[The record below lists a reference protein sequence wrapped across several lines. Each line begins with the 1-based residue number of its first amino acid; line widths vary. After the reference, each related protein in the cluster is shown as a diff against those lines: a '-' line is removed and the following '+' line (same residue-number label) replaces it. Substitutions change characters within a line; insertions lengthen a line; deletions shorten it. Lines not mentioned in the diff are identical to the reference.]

1 MNPGM
6 FVSKVEKDSK
16 AYQYLRVVE
25 FRVTEQNQT
34 ENEILEPST
43 NQAST
48 ADESTQNETPIS
60 SLGDGGVDPH
70 ASREADKYDNPIPSR
85 EYIIELLENEQKPL
99 RIKQIATLL
108 AIDDD
113 ERFEALSRRLKAM
126 VRDGQI
132 LRNRRGAFGLFQKMD
147 LIKGKVIGHPGGF
160 GFVKP
165 EEGSDLFL
173 SDREMH
179 KVFHGDVVIASVIGV
194 DRKGRREGLI
204 VEVIEHTNQ
213 TLLGRLH
220 FESELAWVQPN
231 NNKIAQD
238 VFIPQDGLMGAAEGQ
253 IVKVEVIH
261 QPTKRSSA
269 IGKVIEVVGDYLAPG
284 MEIDAA
290 IHTHDIP
297 AEWPQEVIDQTAAIA
312 DEVQEADFAGRKDL
326 RNLPLVTI
334 DGEDSKDFDDAV
346 FAKRRKKGWRL
357 LVAIADVSHYVKPGT
372 PLDAAAYER
381 GNSVYFPQQV
391 IPMLPEK
398 LSNGL
403 CSLNPKV
410 DRLCMVCDMAIDE
423 DGKLERT
430 QFYDA
435 VMNSKAR
442 LTYNQ
447 VHEMLT
453 DNTSEHR
460 ETFKDVLPNVED
472 LNDLYQ
478 LLKQARE
485 QRGALDF
492 DTVETRIVFDEHR
505 KIKEIVPVQRNEAH
519 KLIEEC
525 MLMANVATARY
536 LKWHKVPMLYR
547 VHEKPSEERLKNLRT
562 FLGDF
567 GLTLGGEDEPTAHDY
582 AAVSQAVAGQPHEHL
597 VSTVM
602 LRSMNQAVYQPE
614 NLGHFGLNYEY
625 YAHFTSPIRRYPD
638 LLIHRAIRFAW
649 TKQPVDQ
656 FEYSDSEMQ
665 ALGEH
670 CSATERRADEA
681 TREAV
686 TFLKCEFLSHRLGED
701 YDAVVS
707 AATNFGL
714 FVELDPLYVE
724 GLVHITELG
733 EDYFHY
739 DASRHCLKGER
750 TGKVYRIGD
759 RLRVQVAQ
767 VNLDDRKIDLRLLS
781 VDEDSSEVI
790 AESDGNNDS
799 TEAVEAESDA
809 APKKKKRRYNRKKGG
824 YRGRKKKP
832 SSSAKSGE

>member
-1 MNPGM
+1 M
-6 FVSKVEKDSK
+6 
-16 AYQYLRVVE
+16 
-25 FRVTEQNQT
+25 TEESHPQT
-34 ENEILEPST
+34 QSDNRTDTP
-43 NQAST
+43 T
-48 ADESTQNETPIS
+48 A
-60 SLGDGGVDPH
+60 DPH
-70 ASREADKYDNPIPSR
+70 ADREADKYENPIPSR
-85 EYIIELLENEQKPL
+85 EFIIDLLENEQKPL
-99 RIKQIATLL
+99 RIKQIADSLD
-108 AIDDD
+108 INDD

-126 VRDGQI
+126 VRDGQL
-132 LRNRRGAFGLFQKMD
+132 LRNRRGAFGLIQKMD
-147 LIKGKVIGHPGGF
+147 LIKGKVIGHPAGF
-160 GFVKP
+160 GFVQP
-165 EEGSDLFL
+165 EDGGSDLFL
-173 SDREMH
+173 GDREMH
-179 KVFHGDVVIASVIGV
+179 KVFHGDLVIASVIGV
-194 DRKGRREGLI
+194 DRKGRREGMI
-204 VEVIEHTNQ
+204 VEIIEHANEQ
-213 TLLGRLH
+213 LLGRLH
-220 FESELAWVQPN
+220 FEDGLAWVQPT

-238 VFIPQDGLMGAAEGQ
+238 VFIPQDGVLDATEGQ

-284 MEIDAA
+284 MEIDSA
-290 IHTHDIP
+290 IHAYDIP
-297 AEWPQEVIDQTAAIA
+297 NEWSDEALKQLDAIS
-312 DEVQEADFAGRKDL
+312 DEVTEEDKAGRKDL
-326 RNLPLVTI
+326 RSLPLVTI

-357 LVAIADVSHYVKPGT
+357 VVAIADVSHYVKPGT
-372 PLDAAAYER
+372 ALDKEAYER

-410 DRLCMVCDMAIDE
+410 DRLCMVCDMYIDD

-442 LTYNQ
+442 LTYNK

-453 DNTSEHR
+453 DENSEHR
-460 ETFKDVLPNVED
+460 QTYAEFVPNIED

-478 LLKQARE
+478 VLKKARE
-485 QRGALDF
+485 VRGALDF
-492 DTVETRIVFDEHR
+492 DTTETRIVFDDNR
-505 KIKEIVPVQRNEAH
+505 KIEKIVPVTRNDAH

-536 LKWHKVPMLYR
+536 LKWHKIPMLYR
-547 VHEKPSEERLKNLRT
+547 VHDKPSEERLTNLRT

-567 GLTLGGEDEPTAHDY
+567 GLTLGGGDEPDAHDY
-582 AAVSQAVAGQPHEHL
+582 AAVSEAVKGSPHEHL
-597 VSTVM
+597 VETVL

-649 TKQPVDQ
+649 TKQSVTE
-656 FEYSDSEMQ
+656 FNYSEQDMKSF
-665 ALGEH
+665 GEH
-670 CSATERRADEA
+670 CSSTERRADEA
-681 TREAV
+681 TRDAV
-686 TFLKCEFLSHRLGED
+686 TFLKCEFLSHRLGEE
-701 YDAVVS
+701 YDAVVT

-750 TGKVYRIGD
+750 TGKVYRLGD

-767 VNLDDRKIDLRLLS
+767 VNLDDRKIDLRFLS
-781 VDEDSSEVI
+781 SDDD
-790 AESDGNNDS
+790 AESANESKPANE
-799 TEAVEAESDA
+799 EAAAEESEESK
-809 APKKKKRRYNRKKGG
+809 PKKRKRSYRKKRGG
-824 YRGRKKKP
+824 RGRGGKKK
-832 SSSAKSGE
+832 SGS

>member
-1 MNPGM
+1 M
-6 FVSKVEKDSK
+6 
-16 AYQYLRVVE
+16 
-25 FRVTEQNQT
+25 T
-34 ENEILEPST
+34 ENKQNEIEILESSAEQSP
-43 NQAST
+43 AI
-48 ADESTQNETPIS
+48 AESNRSENAPLES
-60 SLGDGGVDPH
+60 VSAEVSDPH
-70 ASREADKYDNPIPSR
+70 ANREADKYENPIPSR
-85 EYIIELLENEQKPL
+85 EFIIELLEKEQKPL

-108 AIDDD
+108 EIEDD

-132 LRNRRGAFGLFQKMD
+132 LRNRRGAFGLIQKMD

-165 EEGSDLFL
+165 DEGSDLFL

-179 KVFHGDVVIASVIGV
+179 KVFHGDIVIASVIGV
-194 DRKGRREGLI
+194 DRKGRREGMI
-204 VEVIEHTNQ
+204 VEVIEHSNQ

-220 FESELAWVQPN
+220 FESDLAWVQPN

-238 VFIPQDGLMGAAEGQ
+238 VFIPQDGVMNATEGQ
-253 IVKVEVIH
+253 IVKVEMIH

-269 IGKVIEVVGDYLAPG
+269 IGKVVEVVGDYLAPG

-297 AEWPQEVIDQTAAIA
+297 VDWSQDVLDQTAAIV
-312 DEVQEADFAGRKDL
+312 EEISEADMAGRKDL
-326 RNLPLVTI
+326 RAMPLVTI

-357 LVAIADVSHYVKPGT
+357 IVAIADVSHYVKPGT
-372 PLDAAAYER
+372 PLDEAAYER
-381 GNSVYFPQQV
+381 GNSVYFPQKV

-403 CSLNPKV
+403 CSLNPQV
-410 DRLCMVCDMAIDE
+410 DRLCMVCDMSIDDE
-423 DGKLERT
+423 GKLERT

-453 DNTSEHR
+453 DPSSEHR
-460 ETFKDVLPNVED
+460 DTFKEVLPNVED
-472 LNDLYQ
+472 LNDLYG
-478 LLKQARE
+478 LLKTARAE
-485 QRGALDF
+485 RGALEF
-492 DTVETRIVFDEHR
+492 DTTETRIVFDEHR
-505 KIKEIVPVQRNEAH
+505 KIKEIVPVVRNEAH

-536 LKWHKVPMLYR
+536 LKWHKIPMLYR
-547 VHEKPSEERLKNLRT
+547 VHDKPSEERLKNLRT

-567 GLTLGGEDEPTAHDY
+567 GLTLGGEDEPDANDY
-582 AAVSQAVAGQPHEHL
+582 AAISRAVEGLPHQHL

-602 LRSMNQAVYQPE
+602 LRSMNQAVYQPD

-649 TKQPVDQ
+649 TKQPVEQ
-656 FEYSDSEMQ
+656 FEYSESKMQ
-665 ALGEH
+665 SLGEH

-686 TFLKCEFLSHRLGED
+686 TFLKCEFLSHRLGEE
-701 YDAVVS
+701 YDAVVA

-714 FVELDPLYVE
+714 FVELEPLYVE

-750 TGKVYRIGD
+750 TGKVYRLGD

-767 VNLDDRKIDLRLLS
+767 VNLDDRKIDLRLLGS
-781 VDEDSSEVI
+781 DDESNDTNVAEAHVGSEN
-790 AESDGNNDS
+790 ATTPNDD
-799 TEAVEAESDA
+799 EANSEL
-809 APKKKKRRYNRKKGG
+809 PKKKKRRNNRKKGG

-832 SSSAKSGE
+832 DQAPEPGNE

>member
-1 MNPGM
+1 M
-6 FVSKVEKDSK
+6 
-16 AYQYLRVVE
+16 
-25 FRVTEQNQT
+25 TEHNQN
-34 ENEILEPST
+34 ENEILESSAEQVPATAESNPNDKPLSST
-43 NQAST
+43 
-48 ADESTQNETPIS
+48 DE
-60 SLGDGGVDPH
+60 GVTDPH

-85 EYIIELLENEQKPL
+85 EYIIELLEKEQKPL

-108 AIDDD
+108 DIDDD

-132 LRNRRGAFGLFQKMD
+132 LRNRRGAFGLIQKMD

-194 DRKGRREGLI
+194 DRKGRREGMI

-238 VFIPQDGLMGAAEGQ
+238 VFVPQDGLMGAAEGQ

-269 IGKVIEVVGDYLAPG
+269 IGKVVEVVGDYLAPG

-290 IHTHDIP
+290 IHTHEIP
-297 AEWPQEVIDQTAAIA
+297 TDWSEEVLAQTEAIA
-312 DEVQEADFAGRKDL
+312 DEVTEADMEGRKDL
-326 RNLPLVTI
+326 RSLPLVTI

-372 PLDAAAYER
+372 PLDEAAYER
-381 GNSVYFPQQV
+381 GNSVYFPQKV

-453 DNTSEHR
+453 DETSEHR
-460 ETFKDVLPNVED
+460 KTFNEVLPNVED
-472 LNDLYQ
+472 LNDLYL
-478 LLKQARE
+478 LLKKARE

-492 DTVETRIVFDEHR
+492 DTVETRIVFDENR

-536 LKWHKVPMLYR
+536 LKWHKIPMLYR

-567 GLTLGGEDEPTAHDY
+567 GLSLGGEDEPDAQDY
-582 AAVSQAVAGQPHEHL
+582 AAVSEAVKGQPHEHL
-597 VSTVM
+597 VSTVL
-602 LRSMNQAVYQPE
+602 LRSMNQAVYQPD

-656 FEYSDSEMQ
+656 FDYSENKMQ
-665 ALGEH
+665 SLGEH

-686 TFLKCEFLSHRLGED
+686 TFLKCEFLSHRLGEE
-701 YDAVVS
+701 YDAVVA

-714 FVELDPLYVE
+714 FVELEPLYVE

-781 VDEDSSEVI
+781 SEESNIDAI
-790 AESDGNNDS
+790 AESSDTADGQDD
-799 TEAVEAESDA
+799 TAAENT
-809 APKKKKRRYNRKKGG
+809 APKKRKRRNSRKKGG
-824 YRGRKKKP
+824 YRGRKKK
-832 SSSAKSGE
+832 SDTSGESSDA

>member
-1 MNPGM
+1 MTEYKQKNNENLD
-6 FVSKVEKDSK
+6 VSAESS
-16 AYQYLRVVE
+16 APATAE
-25 FRVTEQNQT
+25 SNQH
-34 ENEILEPST
+34 ENTPS
-43 NQAST
+43 Q
-48 ADESTQNETPIS
+48 TQ
-60 SLGDGGVDPH
+60 DGGTVSDPH
-70 ASREADKYDNPIPSR
+70 ANREADKYDNPIPSR
-85 EYIIELLENEQKPL
+85 EYIIELLETEQKPL
-99 RIKQIATLL
+99 RIKQIANLL
-108 AIDDD
+108 DIDDD

-132 LRNRRGAFGLFQKMD
+132 LRNRRGAFGLIQKMD

-165 EEGSDLFL
+165 AEGEGSDLFL
-173 SDREMH
+173 GDREMH
-179 KVFHGDVVIASVIGV
+179 KVFHGDIVIASVIGV
-194 DRKGRREGLI
+194 DRKGRREGMV
-204 VEVIEHTNQ
+204 VEVIEHRNQ

-220 FESELAWVQPN
+220 FESDLAWVQPN

-238 VFIPQDGLMGAAEGQ
+238 VFVPQDGLMDAKEGQ

-261 QPTKRSSA
+261 QPSKRSSA
-269 IGKVIEVVGDYLAPG
+269 IGKVVEVVGDYLAPG

-297 AEWPQEVIDQTAAIA
+297 TEWSDEVLAQTAAIA
-312 DEVQEADFAGRKDL
+312 DEVTEADMAGRKDL
-326 RNLPLVTI
+326 RSLPLVTI
-334 DGEDSKDFDDAV
+334 DGADSKDFDDAV

-357 LVAIADVSHYVKPGT
+357 VVAIADVSHYVKPGS
-372 PLDAAAYER
+372 PLDKEAYER

-403 CSLNPKV
+403 CSLNPQI
-410 DRLCMVCDMAIDE
+410 DRLCMVCDMSIDD
-423 DGKLERT
+423 DGKLVRT

-442 LTYNQ
+442 LTYDQ
-447 VHEMLT
+447 VHQILT
-453 DNTSEHR
+453 DATSTER
-460 ETFKDVLPNVED
+460 DTFKKVVPNVED
-472 LNDLYQ
+472 LNDFYQ
-478 LLKQARE
+478 LLKSARAE
-485 QRGALDF
+485 RGALEF
-492 DTVETRIVFDEHR
+492 DTVETRIVFDESR
-505 KIKEIVPVQRNEAH
+505 KIEEIVPVVRNEAH

-536 LKWHKVPMLYR
+536 LKWHKIPMLYR
-547 VHEKPSEERLKNLRT
+547 VHDKPSEERLKNLRT

-567 GLTLGGEDEPTAHDY
+567 GLTLEGGDEPTANDF
-582 AAVSQAVAGQPHEHL
+582 AKVSRAVEGSPHEHL
-597 VSTVM
+597 VSMVM
-602 LRSMNQAVYQPE
+602 LRSMNQAVYQPD

-649 TKQPVDQ
+649 TKQPVEQ
-656 FEYSDSEMQ
+656 FEYSESKMQ

-686 TFLKCEFLSHRLGED
+686 TFLKCEFLSHRLGGE
-701 YDAVVS
+701 YDAVVT

-714 FVELDPLYVE
+714 FVELEPLYVE

-750 TGKVYRIGD
+750 TGKVYRLGD

-767 VNLDDRKIDLRLLS
+767 VNLDDRKIDLRLLDSGDETETAETPLAS
-781 VDEDSSEVI
+781 VETE
-790 AESDGNNDS
+790 ESDDL
-799 TEAVEAESDA
+799 
-809 APKKKKRRYNRKKGG
+809 PKKKKRRNNRKKGG
-824 YRGRKKKP
+824 YRGRKKKSDTSKP
-832 SSSAKSGE
+832 SSES